1 MNRKRKAVSC
11 LLVEEN
17 NETGYHKYIL
27 DIQEEDG
34 SIKTGIPA
42 YGEDMSDAIKRLV
55 KKENKEKL
63 NKIYINKVEPTVMIS
78 VVLVWLTMIGLSM
91 FIPNHP
97 EYALYGTIGLMS
109 IVMIVAIHNFIK
121 NIDN

>member
-11 LLVEEN
+11 FLVEEN

-34 SIKTGIPA
+34 TIKTGIPA
-42 YGEDMSDAIKRLV
+42 YGEDMSDAIRRLV

-63 NKIYINKVEPTVMIS
+63 NKIYINKVEPTLMILL
-78 VVLVWLTMIGLSM
+78 VVGWLASIALSS
-91 FIPNHP
+91 IYTRHP
-97 EYALYGTIGLMS
+97 EYAFYGTITIIS
-109 IVMIVAIHNFIK
+109 ITMLYAIYNFYK
-121 NIDN
+121 NINK

>member
-17 NETGYHKYIL
+17 NDTGYHKYIL
-27 DIQEEDG
+27 DIQGEDG
-34 SIKTGIPA
+34 SIKTSIPA

-63 NKIYINKVEPTVMIS
+63 NKIYVNKVEPTVMIS

-91 FIPNHP
+91 FMPNHP

-109 IVMIVAIHNFIK
+109 IVTVVAIYNFIK

>member
-27 DIQEEDG
+27 DIQEDDG
-34 SIKTGIPA
+34 SIKTSIPA

-63 NKIYINKVEPTVMIS
+63 NKIYVNKVEPTVMIS

-91 FIPNHP
+91 FMPNHP

-109 IVMIVAIHNFIK
+109 IVMAVAIHNFIK
-121 NIDN
+121 NIDK

>member
-11 LLVEEN
+11 FLVEEN

-34 SIKTGIPA
+34 TIKTGIPA
-42 YGEDMSDAIKRLV
+42 YGQDMSDAIRRLV

-63 NKIYINKVEPTVMIS
+63 NKIYINKVEPTLMILL
-78 VVLVWLTMIGLSM
+78 VVGWLVSIAIYNTN
-91 FIPNHP
+91 PK
-97 EYALYGTIGLMS
+97 YAFYGTITIIS
-109 IVMIVAIHNFIK
+109 ITMLYAIYNFYK
-121 NIDN
+121 NINK

>member
-34 SIKTGIPA
+34 SIETSIPA

-63 NKIYINKVEPTVMIS
+63 NKIYVNKVEPTVMVS

-91 FIPNHP
+91 FMPNHP

-109 IVMIVAIHNFIK
+109 IVTVVAIYNFIK

>member
-1 MNRKRKAVSC
+1 MKSRRKAVSC
-11 LLVEEN
+11 LLVKEN

-27 DIQEEDG
+27 DIQDEDR

-63 NKIYINKVEPTVMIS
+63 NRIYVNKVEPTVMIS
-78 VVLVWLTMIGLSM
+78 VAVVWLTMIGLSA
-91 FIPNHP
+91 FIPTHP

-109 IVMIVAIHNFIK
+109 IVMIIAIHNFLK
-121 NIDN
+121 KY

>member
-1 MNRKRKAVSC
+1 MSRKRKAVSC

-27 DIQEEDG
+27 DIQEDDG
-34 SIKTGIPA
+34 SIKTSIPA

-63 NKIYINKVEPTVMIS
+63 NKIYVNKVEPTVMIS
-78 VVLVWLTMIGLSM
+78 VVLVWLIMIGLSM
-91 FIPNHP
+91 FIPDRP

-109 IVMIVAIHNFIK
+109 IVMIIAVQNFIK
-121 NIDN
+121 NFNK

>member
-34 SIKTGIPA
+34 SIETSIPA
-42 YGEDMSDAIKRLV
+42 YGGDMSDAIKRLV

-63 NKIYINKVEPTVMIS
+63 NKIYVNKVEPTVMIS

-91 FIPNHP
+91 IMPNHP

-109 IVMIVAIHNFIK
+109 IVTVVAIYNFIK

>member
-17 NETGYHKYIL
+17 NERGYHKYTL

-34 SIKTGIPA
+34 SIETNIPA

-63 NKIYINKVEPTVMIS
+63 NKIYVNKVEPTVMIS

-91 FIPNHP
+91 FMPNHP

-109 IVMIVAIHNFIK
+109 IVTVVAIYNFIK

>member
-1 MNRKRKAVSC
+1 MSRKRKAVSC

-34 SIKTGIPA
+34 SIETSIPA

-63 NKIYINKVEPTVMIS
+63 NKIYVNKVEPTVMVS

-91 FIPNHP
+91 FMPNHP

-109 IVMIVAIHNFIK
+109 IVTVVAIYNFIK